1 VVTGRDSDTDPTT
14 MKPELLPYLD
24 TFAEAAERLSFTAAA
39 RALGLTQAA
48 VSQRVQALERELG
61 VPLFRRVRGKVEL
74 TDTGRRLHE
83 YARRILDLHREARE
97 TVTGRETPVEGELA
111 IAASSIPGD
120 YLLPALLAAFGP
132 KHPHVRVRAAVSDSA
147 GVFGQLERGE
157 ASVGLVG
164 QKPDECHFE
173 VRHLADDRMV
183 LVVPPCHAL
192 ARKRAVP
199 LDELAAHPLVLRESG
214 SGLRHSFEAAL
225 ARAGRSLADLR
236 VALELGSNEAIQG
249 AVLRGVGVAVL
260 SALAV
265 RKEVAAGRLVAL
277 TIDGLCCAREMFVVT
292 DRRRVL
298 PAPARLFVNLLDA
311 GLAPDLTS

>member
-1 VVTGRDSDTDPTT
+1 MTQTEP
-14 MKPELLPYLD
+14 LPHLD
-24 TFAEAAERLSFTAAA
+24 TFVEAAERSNFTAAA
-39 RALGLTQAA
+39 RALGVTQAA

-61 VPLFRRVRGKVEL
+61 VSLFRRVGGKVEL
-74 TDTGRRLHE
+74 TAAGRKLHD
-83 YARRILDLHREARE
+83 YARRILDLHREARRE
-97 TVTGRETPVEGELA
+97 VTGREAPVEGELA

-132 KHPHVRVRAAVSDSA
+132 LHPRVRVRAAVSDSA
-147 GVFGQLERGE
+147 GVIGQLERGE
-157 ASVGLVG
+157 VSVGLVG
-164 QKPDECHFE
+164 RKPDDANLET
-173 VRHLADDRMV
+173 RHLADDRMV
-183 LVVPPCHAL
+183 LIVPPGHGL
-192 ARKRAVP
+192 ARRKSVT
-199 LDELAAHPLVLRESG
+199 LDRLAAHPLVLREAG

-265 RKEVAAGRLVAL
+265 RKEVAANRLVAL
-277 TIDGLCCAREMFVVT
+277 EIDGLCCDREMFVVT

-298 PAPARLFVNLLDA
+298 SAPARLFVTLVETHPV
-311 GLAPDLTS
+311 PDLTS